1 LDAAEIIILPRPVL
15 PLRSRREP
23 TVAVVAAVNL
33 HDVVVVIIIII
44 ILHSLRRRLS
54 RRRRRRFTASRARLN
69 DVFDVSEKTSFRE
82 SGAPFTQI
90 FESRTVDF
98 RSDCTLGFSF
108 VSETPKMMKSF
119 VPSSSVGITRPGGHA
134 RDDGSNGGD
143 GAWTRAWTRARAID
157 DDDDGHDEE
166 E

>member
-1 LDAAEIIILPRPVL
+1 MSSSSSSSFFTRF
-15 PLRSRREP
+15 
-23 TVAVVAAVNL
+23 VVVFL
-33 HDVVVVIIIII
+33 VVVVGVA
-44 ILHSLRRRLS
+44 S
-54 RRRRRRFTASRARLN
+54 RRRARLN